1 MRGPNPFFHTAWR
14 LLSQE
19 TYMKSIFYTSV
30 ALVALT
36 APALSLD
43 DANDESVVVGATRI
57 PTPVAQV
64 ASSVTVI
71 TAADIE
77 KRQQRS
83 LPDVLRNVP
92 GLNIVQTGGAGG
104 QTSLFLRGTN
114 SNHTKVLLDGID
126 IADPS
131 TANGAADISKLAA
144 GDIAKVEVL
153 RGPQG
158 ALYGSDAIG
167 GVINIITKSG
177 NGPFKIDADA
187 EGGSFDT
194 FNQRGSVSG
203 SQGGFHYQAS
213 LQHSH
218 SGATPVTPLNLLP
231 PGQRRNDD
239 FYDNVT
245 ASAKFGYD
253 VTGNLDL
260 GLVGR
265 YTNSLGKITGDGFDP
280 ATFASFPSPT
290 RTRIETLQYQ
300 SRATAHLVLG
310 QIDQTL
316 GLAYSSS
323 ILASQDPNNGNGRQ
337 IGDRVK
343 LDWQGNARVMD
354 GQTVVL
360 GAETARDALHPGLL
374 FGFPSPLSRG
384 ITTNAGYAE
393 LQSDFGWGLY
403 DSVSIRYDDNSR
415 FGSKTTWRIAPA
427 LLIGDTKLKA
437 SAGTGF
443 KAPALQQLYG
453 TFGGNAALKPE
464 TSFGYDVGVEQ
475 SLLDGALTGGVTWF
489 QNNIKNLIVSG
500 PAPKFQL
507 MNVGRART
515 DGVESFIA
523 WKALDTLSL
532 RADYTYTDALDAST
546 RLALLRRP
554 RHKASV
560 GADWQAMD
568 DLSLSAT
575 LLYVGPQIDGNR
587 DFSIPRLKLPD
598 YVTLDLAASYRLTD
612 TWTLFGRIEN
622 ATDAHYQS
630 PDGFLRPGIGAYG
643 GIKVNL

>member
-1 MRGPNPFFHTAWR
+1 
-14 LLSQE
+14 
-19 TYMKSIFYTSV
+19 
-30 ALVALT
+30 
-36 APALSLD
+36 
-43 DANDESVVVGATRI
+43 
-57 PTPVAQV
+57 
-64 ASSVTVI
+64 
-71 TAADIE
+71 
-77 KRQQRS
+77 
-83 LPDVLRNVP
+83 
-92 GLNIVQTGGAGG
+92 
-104 QTSLFLRGTN
+104 
-114 SNHTKVLLDGID
+114 
-126 IADPS
+126 
-131 TANGAADISKLAA
+131 
-144 GDIAKVEVL
+144 
-153 RGPQG
+153 
-158 ALYGSDAIG
+158 
-167 GVINIITKSG
+167 
-177 NGPFKIDADA
+177 
-187 EGGSFDT
+187 
-194 FNQRGSVSG
+194 
-203 SQGGFHYQAS
+203 
-213 LQHSH
+213 
-218 SGATPVTPLNLLP
+218 VTPLDLLP

-280 ATFASFPSPT
+280 VTFASFPSPT

-343 LDWQGNARVMD
+343 LDWQGNVALMD

-384 ITTNAGYAE
+384 ITTNAGFAE
-393 LQSDFGWGLY
+393 LQSDFGLGLH

-523 WKALDTLSL
+523 WKALDRLSL

-587 DFSIPRLKLPD
+587 DFSIPRLKMPD

-612 TWTLFGRIEN
+612 QWSLFGRIEN
-622 ATDAHYQS
+622 ATATNYQS